1 MSLRVVLG
9 QGLLLGLAGLLIALC
24 ALCLYLMYVLARVV
38 HVLKGRPSF
47 PEVARDGL
55 GRPLKERL

>member
-9 QGLLLGLAGLLIALC
+9 QGLLLGLASLLIALC

-38 HVLKGRPSF
+38 HVLKGRPAF
-47 PEVARDGL
+47 PQVARDGS